1 MVLDDLNAQ
10 YIPAHVSH
18 VESMAVQDPE
28 STVGDLVV
36 AVTWYVIS
44 SIMILSNTYHN
55 PIFDTES
62 TRMHNFIS

>member
-1 MVLDDLNAQ
+1 MVLDDLKVQ

-36 AVTWYVIS
+36 AVTWYVTFF
-44 SIMILSNTYHN
+44 L
-55 PIFDTES
+55 
-62 TRMHNFIS
+62 